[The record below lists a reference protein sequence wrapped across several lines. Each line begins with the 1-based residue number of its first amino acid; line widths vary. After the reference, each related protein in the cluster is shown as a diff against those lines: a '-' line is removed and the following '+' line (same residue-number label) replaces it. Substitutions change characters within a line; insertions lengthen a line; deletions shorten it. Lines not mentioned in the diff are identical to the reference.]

1 MNFKKIIAELKRRNV
16 FKVATVYGITGWL
29 IIQIITSI
37 SEPLSLPDWFDT
49 AIIILVLIGFPI
61 ALIFAWAFEMTPEGL
76 RKTKQVEKTESIS
89 SSTGKKLNRLII
101 ATLIILLGFLGYE
114 RFFVHG
120 HEESLNETIVLPSIA
135 VLPFEDMSPTKDQE
149 YFSDGLS
156 EELLNVLA
164 KVKGINVAGRT
175 SSFKFKGIHDDLT
188 KIGQELRVEH
198 LLEGSVRKS
207 GNQIRI
213 TAQLI
218 KVSDG
223 FHMWS
228 ETYDKEYTANNLFS
242 IQDEISKKILKE
254 LKIKLSIKE
263 ETTKVNVLTSNT
275 EAYEAFLKGTQLLV
289 NRNPQEILKAVEEL
303 KKAITLDP
311 KFAAAYSKLAIAYYH
326 AINYAGFDTKKGNEE
341 VKNNADYALLLDNTL
356 GEAYAALGHYY
367 KDRDKAQMA
376 LKRAYELEPNNAEII
391 MWYSNTFKAIDV
403 DNKALELLLK
413 AYQID
418 PLSPIVV
425 NNLAAEYGF
434 KDNFEKATY
443 YYQLNSKNNPDYLT
457 SKIALIRMLAGSP
470 NGKLDEAFIE
480 SYKAYTLNPKN
491 LELLENLFRQSLSLN
506 LFKLAK
512 SIKDSI
518 IKNYPD
524 NMQNQFYDVQ
534 INMQNGDANTMK
546 QAFKKMIDAQLIY
559 DDSWQNKAKVD
570 GFKKYLLLDYKGAL
584 YAYSK
589 IYPKAIS
596 DTVSVITDNEM
607 HDYFPETLVMLEK
620 SGEVKQAKKIKE
632 LYFAAIK
639 KNFKHDGDITKES
652 GIVLNLLSSYYS
664 VTNET
669 EKYVEI
675 LKEQYFVRK
684 EKSFNASLDL
694 NLVIFSSPVLKS
706 SIYKVL
712 RKRIDEDINIMRTNA
727 VEFLKSEGVWDKY
740 KEDNEK

>member
-1 MNFKKIIAELKRRNV
+1 MNFKKIISELKRRNV

-76 RKTKQVEKTESIS
+76 KKTKQVDKTESIS
-89 SSTGKKLNRLII
+89 SSTGKKLNRIII
-101 ATLIILLGFLGYE
+101 ATLILFVAFLGYE
-114 RFFVHG
+114 RFFVHE
-120 HEESLNETIVLPSIA
+120 HQENLEAITTLPSIA

-207 GNQIRI
+207 GNKIRI

-228 ETYDKEYTANNLFS
+228 ETYDKEYTADNLFI

-263 ETTKVNVLTSNT
+263 TNTKVNVLTSNT

-289 NRNPQEILKAVEEL
+289 NRNPQEILNAVEEL
-303 KKAITLDP
+303 KKAIALDL
-311 KFAAAYSKLAIAYYH
+311 KFAAAYAKLAIAYYH

-341 VKNNADYALLLDNTL
+341 VKNNADYALLLDNNL

-367 KDRDKAQMA
+367 KDRDKAKIA
-376 LKRAYELEPNNAEII
+376 LQRAYELEPNNAEIL
-391 MWYSNTFKAIDV
+391 MWYSKMFPVTEDKG
-403 DNKALELLLK
+403 LELLLK

-425 NNLAAEYGF
+425 NNLAAEYEF
-434 KDNFEKATY
+434 KDDFDKARY
-443 YYQLNSKNNPDYLT
+443 YYNLNIKNNPNYVT
-457 SKIALIRMLAGSP
+457 SKIALIRMLARSP

-491 LELLENLFRQSLSLN
+491 LQLLENIFTHSLN
-506 LFKLAK
+506 IHLIKFTK
-512 SIKDSI
+512 SIADSI

-524 NMQNQFYDVQ
+524 NLQNQFFDLQIDMQSGNRNNKKQTLSKMLDVQ
-534 INMQNGDANTMK
+534 LV
-546 QAFKKMIDAQLIY
+546 F
-559 DDSWQNKAKVD
+559 DDSRQNKIKVN
-570 GFKKYLLLDYKGAL
+570 GYKKLLEKDYKGAL

-607 HDYFPETLVMLEK
+607 HDYFPETLEMLEK

-639 KNFKHDGDITKES
+639 KNFKHNGDITKES
-652 GIVLNLLSSYYS
+652 VMLLKLLQSYYAG
-664 VTNET
+664 TNEA

-675 LKEQYFVRK
+675 LEELYFERK
-684 EKSFNASLDL
+684 EKSFNSLLDIDL
-694 NLVIFSSPVLKS
+694 IISSSPILNNTKY
-706 SIYKVL
+706 IAL

-727 VEFLKSEGVWDKY
+727 VEFLKAKSVWEQY
-740 KEDNEK
+740 KE

>member
-76 RKTKQVEKTESIS
+76 KKTKQVDKTESIS
-89 SSTGKKLNRLII
+89 SSTGKKLNRIII
-101 ATLIILLGFLGYE
+101 ATLILFVAFLGYE
-114 RFFVHG
+114 RFFVHE
-120 HEESLNETIVLPSIA
+120 HQENLEAITTLPSIA

-207 GNQIRI
+207 GNKIRI

-228 ETYDKEYTANNLFS
+228 ETYDKEYTADNLFS

-289 NRNPQEILKAVEEL
+289 NRNPQEILNAVEEL
-303 KKAITLDP
+303 KKAIALDL
-311 KFAAAYSKLAIAYYH
+311 KFAAAYAKLAIAYYH

-341 VKNNADYALLLDNTL
+341 VKNNADYALLLDNNL

-367 KDRDKAQMA
+367 KDRDKAKIA
-376 LKRAYELEPNNAEII
+376 LQRAYELEPNNAEIL
-391 MWYSNTFKAIDV
+391 MWYSKMFPVTEDKG
-403 DNKALELLLK
+403 LELLLK

-425 NNLAAEYGF
+425 NNLAAEYEF
-434 KDNFEKATY
+434 KDDFDKARY
-443 YYQLNSKNNPDYLT
+443 YYNLNIKNNPNYVT
-457 SKIALIRMLAGSP
+457 SKIALIRMLARSP

-491 LELLENLFRQSLSLN
+491 LQLLENIFTHSLN
-506 LFKLAK
+506 IHLIKFTK
-512 SIKDSI
+512 SIADSI

-524 NMQNQFYDVQ
+524 NLQNQFFDLQIDMQSGNRNNKKQTLSKMLDVQ
-534 INMQNGDANTMK
+534 LV
-546 QAFKKMIDAQLIY
+546 F
-559 DDSWQNKAKVD
+559 DDSRQNKIKVN
-570 GFKKYLLLDYKGAL
+570 GYKKLLEKDYKGAL

-607 HDYFPETLVMLEK
+607 HDYFPETLEMLEK

-639 KNFKHDGDITKES
+639 KNFKHNGDITKES
-652 GIVLNLLSSYYS
+652 VMLLKLLQSYYAG
-664 VTNET
+664 TNEA

-675 LKEQYFVRK
+675 LEELYFERK
-684 EKSFNASLDL
+684 EKSFNSLLDIDL
-694 NLVIFSSPVLKS
+694 IISSSPILNNTKY
-706 SIYKVL
+706 IAL

-727 VEFLKSEGVWDKY
+727 VEFLKAKSVWEQY
-740 KEDNEK
+740 KE